1 MSKLFNQD
9 TYKITRLTLKKLLF
23 FLLISLIIS
32 FICYELLLKDF
43 LIEKIKSNDDFL
55 DREYYSAIFLNLESA
70 IYLTFFF
77 ISILYF
83 FYGRLTSFLSRLN
96 DKNILRTVLVCNA
109 LLQLLILIFVK
120 TIPISD
126 SFYYIQLSEQLFSTG
141 SYMNAAGNLTGFL
154 PVGLPAYLA
163 VLKFISS
170 NHLLLAK
177 ILNIVYI
184 SLFILLLFNLFKN
197 ELSQKGK
204 LIFLFAFVLFP
215 NNLFSSNIIMTDYPF
230 TFLLWL
236 VVYILIKSDNSIVYL
251 LLIGIILGLISF
263 LRPIGLLLP
272 LIFIFYFY
280 KSYGLKTSVIKS
292 AYIVIVMILIVSPWL
307 YRNYI
312 VFNEIVPIS
321 TNGGFNFLMGNH
333 KYSSGGL
340 NFNFEYNSFNPDEA
354 EESRK
359 AYYTAFQHIFENPFS
374 SILRLPKK
382 IYYCFHRGDSSITWA
397 LKSTENNI
405 PPIFLS
411 FVFFATNF
419 FFYMIV
425 LLSIIGLMRWKVAN
439 DFRLKQLF
447 FYIYLFTISMVIV
460 YVGGERYLIPVLPI
474 HFFLFTKAIVE

>member
-1 MSKLFNQD
+1 MSKLINQV
-9 TYKITRLTLKKLLF
+9 TFWVTSLTLKKLLF
-23 FLLISLIIS
+23 FLLISLILF

-55 DREYYSAIFLNLESA
+55 DREYYSAIFLNLEYSVG
-70 IYLTFFF
+70 LTIFF
-77 ISILYF
+77 ISILYI
-83 FYGRLTSFLSRLN
+83 FYDSLTPFLSRLS
-96 DKNILRTVLVCNA
+96 DRNILITALVCNA
-109 LLQLLILIFVK
+109 LLQLMILIFVK

-141 SYMNAAGNLTGFL
+141 SYMNENGNLTSFL

-163 VLKFISS
+163 FLNLISG
-170 NHLLLAK
+170 NPLLLVK
-177 ILNIVYI
+177 ILNIVFT
-184 SLFILLLFNLFKN
+184 SLFILLIFRLFQK

-215 NNLFSSNIIMTDYPF
+215 NNLFSSNIIMTDYLF

-236 VVYILIKSDNSIVYL
+236 VVYILIKSDNTVKYL
-251 LLIGIILGLISF
+251 LLIGVILGLMSY

-272 LIFIFYFY
+272 LIFIIYFY
-280 KSYGLKTSVIKS
+280 KSYGIKTSLIKS
-292 AYIVIVMILIVSPWL
+292 IYIIIVMILIVSPWI

-333 KYSSGGL
+333 KLSTGGL
-340 NFNFEYNSFNPDEA
+340 NFNFDYNSFNPNEVK
-354 EESRK
+354 ESRK
-359 AYYTAFQHIFENPFS
+359 AYHTAFNHIMENPFS
-374 SILRLPKK
+374 SILRIPQK

-411 FVFFATNF
+411 FVFFAGNF
-419 FFYMIV
+419 FFYLIV
-425 LLSIIGLMRWKVAN
+425 ILSIIGLMRWKAAN
-439 DFRLKQLF
+439 DVRLKQLF
-447 FYIYLFTISMVIV
+447 FYIYLFTIGMVII

-474 HFFLFTKAIVE
+474 HFFLFTKATVE